1 MFSEHLRKFDELPYK
16 TLLLVAAGLV
26 ILCQLA
32 AMAFVADSQVAKAR
46 LRDEQRKAELVAIA
60 HCMETSAGAAR
71 HNCIQQARVVVGSA
85 APRANEAT
93 KTPVYAEAS
102 GTNGSGSG
110 SVVPARP
117 VNPPQ
122 GFISASF
129 SLR

>member
-1 MFSEHLRKFDELPYK
+1 MPYK
-16 TLLLVAAGLV
+16 ALLLVAAGLV

-71 HNCIQQARVVVGSA
+71 HNCIQQARVVASSA
-85 APRANEAT
+85 TTPRTNEAP
-93 KTPVYAEAS
+93 KAPAYAEAS
-102 GTNGSGSG
+102 GGNGGMM
-110 SVVPARP
+110 PARP

-122 GFISASF
+122 GFMSASF
-129 SLR
+129 SVR

>member
-60 HCMETSAGAAR
+60 HCMCRTCWAS
-71 HNCIQQARVVVGSA
+71 
-85 APRANEAT
+85 APRWTRCAAVSAKPNT
-93 KTPVYAEAS
+93 TP
-102 GTNGSGSG
+102 
-110 SVVPARP
+110 
-117 VNPPQ
+117 
-122 GFISASF
+122 
-129 SLR
+129 